1 MREKPI
7 FITMKPIIEYKDY
20 YSLIKD
26 FYEDQKRT
34 SYFSWREFAKLAGF
48 SSPTYLRLVSEGKSK
63 LSRVSMNR
71 MISAMGLVGFE
82 VDYFKALVN
91 FCNAKDDESKMPYW
105 KEMRRIALEYKVR
118 VVDKEAVEYFDG
130 WKNQVVRE
138 LAPMMPGATPG
149 QIAKTCCN
157 EITAAEVSKSLE
169 FLTKA
174 GFLKKGADGS
184 YRQTEKNV
192 AASKEGM
199 AYAVHAMQ
207 HKMLQLADE
216 SIERFEPQE
225 RSVSSVT
232 FTVNRECYERIVQ
245 EIDSF
250 RRKIAAMPSEI
261 EKADQ
266 IYHLNMQLFPL
277 TWKLNKDE
285 DK

>member
-1 MREKPI
+1 
-7 FITMKPIIEYKDY
+7 MKPITEYKDY

-48 SSPTYLRLVSEGKSK
+48 SSPTYLRLVSDGKSK

-105 KEMRRIALEYKVR
+105 KEMRRIALEYKVS

>member
-1 MREKPI
+1 
-7 FITMKPIIEYKDY
+7 MKPITEYKDY

-26 FYEDQKRT
+26 FYEDQ
-34 SYFSWREFAKLAGF
+34 
-48 SSPTYLRLVSEGKSK
+48 
-63 LSRVSMNR
+63 
-71 MISAMGLVGFE
+71 
-82 VDYFKALVN
+82 
-91 FCNAKDDESKMPYW
+91 KDDESKMPYW

>member
-1 MREKPI
+1 
-7 FITMKPIIEYKDY
+7 MKPITEYKDY

-118 VVDKEAVEYFDG
+118 IVDKEAVEYFDG

-174 GFLKKGADGS
+174 GFLKKGTDGS

>member
-1 MREKPI
+1 
-7 FITMKPIIEYKDY
+7 MKPITEYKDY

-184 YRQTEKNV
+184 YRQTEKKCSRVKGRYGLCRARYAAQNV
-192 AASKEGM
+192 AAC
-199 AYAVHAMQ
+199 
-207 HKMLQLADE
+207 
-216 SIERFEPQE
+216 R
-225 RSVSSVT
+225 
-232 FTVNRECYERIVQ
+232 
-245 EIDSF
+245 
-250 RRKIAAMPSEI
+250 
-261 EKADQ
+261 
-266 IYHLNMQLFPL
+266 
-277 TWKLNKDE
+277 
-285 DK
+285 

>member
-1 MREKPI
+1 
-7 FITMKPIIEYKDY
+7 MKPITEYKDY

-192 AASKEGM
+192 TASKEGM

>member
-1 MREKPI
+1 
-7 FITMKPIIEYKDY
+7 MKPITEYKDY

-91 FCNAKDDESKMPYW
+91 FCNAKDDESKKPYW

>member
-1 MREKPI
+1 
-7 FITMKPIIEYKDY
+7 MKPITEYKDY

-91 FCNAKDDESKMPYW
+91 FCNAKDDESKIPYW

-118 VVDKEAVEYFDG
+118 IVDKEAVEYFDG

-157 EITAAEVSKSLE
+157 EITAAEVNKSLE

-174 GFLKKGADGS
+174 GFLKKDASGA

-192 AASKEGM
+192 VASKDGM

-207 HKMLQLADE
+207 HKMLLLADE
-216 SIERFEPQE
+216 SIERFEPHE

-232 FTVNRECYERIVQ
+232 LTVNRKSYERIAQ
-245 EIDSF
+245 EVDAF
-250 RRKIAAMPSEI
+250 RKRIVAMASET

-277 TWKLNKDE
+277 TWKLNKE
-285 DK
+285 EA

>member
-1 MREKPI
+1 
-7 FITMKPIIEYKDY
+7 MKPITEYKDY

-157 EITAAEVSKSLE
+157 EITAAEVNKSLE

-174 GFLKKGADGS
+174 GFLKKGTDGS

>member
-1 MREKPI
+1 
-7 FITMKPIIEYKDY
+7 MKPITEYKDY

-157 EITAAEVSKSLE
+157 EITAAEVNKSLE

-174 GFLKKGADGS
+174 GFLKKAADGS

-192 AASKEGM
+192 VASKEGM

>member
-1 MREKPI
+1 
-7 FITMKPIIEYKDY
+7 MKPITEYKDY

-118 VVDKEAVEYFDG
+118 VVDKEAAEYFDG

-174 GFLKKGADGS
+174 GFLKKGVDGS

>member
-1 MREKPI
+1 
-7 FITMKPIIEYKDY
+7 MKPITEYKDY

-82 VDYFKALVN
+82 VDYFKVLVN

>member
-1 MREKPI
+1 
-7 FITMKPIIEYKDY
+7 MKPITEYKDY

-118 VVDKEAVEYFDG
+118 FVDKEAVEYFDG

-174 GFLKKGADGS
+174 GFLKKGTDGS

>member
-1 MREKPI
+1 
-7 FITMKPIIEYKDY
+7 MKPIIEYKDY
-20 YSLIKD
+20 HPLIKD

-48 SSPTYLRLVSEGKSK
+48 SSPTYLRLVSEGKSN

-71 MISAMGLVGFE
+71 MISAMKLAGFE
-82 VDYFKALVN
+82 ANYFKALVN
-91 FCNAKDDESKMPYW
+91 FCNAKDDESKKPYW
-105 KEMRRIALEYKVR
+105 KEMRQIALEYKVR

-149 QIAKTCCN
+149 QVAKMCCN

-174 GFLKKGADGS
+174 GFLKKQADGL
-184 YRQTEKNV
+184 YRQTDKNV
-192 AASKEGM
+192 TASKEGLV
-199 AYAVHAMQ
+199 YAIHAMH

-216 SIERFEPQE
+216 SIERFEPQD

-232 FTVNRECYERIVQ
+232 FTVSRECYERIVQ
-245 EIDSF
+245 EVDSF
-250 RRKIAAMPSEI
+250 RKRIAAMATET
-261 EKADQ
+261 ENADQ

-285 DK
+285 VA

>member
-1 MREKPI
+1 
-7 FITMKPIIEYKDY
+7 MKPITEYKDY

-48 SSPTYLRLVSEGKSK
+48 SSPTYLRLVSDGKSK

-91 FCNAKDDESKMPYW
+91 FCNAKDDESKKPYW

-207 HKMLQLADE
+207 HKMLQPADE
-216 SIERFEPQE
+216 SIERFEPQDD
-225 RSVSSVT
+225 
-232 FTVNRECYERIVQ
+232 TVPLSDLTKVCLKNALDSLDNLH
-245 EIDSF
+245 EISMSLSD
-250 RRKIAAMPSEI
+250 
-261 EKADQ
+261 
-266 IYHLNMQLFPL
+266 
-277 TWKLNKDE
+277 
-285 DK
+285 

>member
-1 MREKPI
+1 
-7 FITMKPIIEYKDY
+7 MKPITEYKDY

-105 KEMRRIALEYKVR
+105 KKMRRIALEYKVR

>member
-1 MREKPI
+1 
-7 FITMKPIIEYKDY
+7 MKPITEYKDY
-20 YSLIKD
+20 HPLIKD

-48 SSPTYLRLVSEGKSK
+48 SSPTYLRLVSEGKSN

-71 MISAMGLVGFE
+71 MISAMGLAGFE
-82 VDYFKALVN
+82 ANYFIALVN
-91 FCNAKDDESKMPYW
+91 FCNAKDDESKKPYW
-105 KEMRRIALEYKVR
+105 KEMRQIAIEYKVR

-138 LAPMMPGATPG
+138 LAPMMSGATPG

-157 EITAAEVSKSLE
+157 EISAAEVSKSLE

-174 GFLKKGADGS
+174 GFLKKGADGA

-192 AASKEGM
+192 TASKEGL
-199 AYAVHAMQ
+199 AYAVHAMH

-216 SIERFEPQE
+216 SIERFEPQD

-232 FTVNRECYERIVQ
+232 FTVNRECYERIAQ
-245 EIDSF
+245 EVDAF
-250 RRKIAAMPSEI
+250 RKKIVAMASET
-261 EKADQ
+261 ENADQ

-285 DK
+285 DN

>member
-1 MREKPI
+1 
-7 FITMKPIIEYKDY
+7 MKPITEYKDY

-118 VVDKEAVEYFDG
+118 VVDKETVEYFDG

-250 RRKIAAMPSEI
+250 RRKIAAMSSEI

>member
-1 MREKPI
+1 
-7 FITMKPIIEYKDY
+7 MKPITGYKDY
-20 YSLIKD
+20 HSLIKD

>member
-1 MREKPI
+1 
-7 FITMKPIIEYKDY
+7 MKPITEYKDY

-118 VVDKEAVEYFDG
+118 IVDKEAVEYFDG

-138 LAPMMPGATPG
+138 LAPMMNGATPG

-157 EITAAEVSKSLE
+157 EISAAEVSKSLE

-174 GFLKKGADGS
+174 GFLKKAADGS

>member
-1 MREKPI
+1 MNPI
-7 FITMKPIIEYKDY
+7 TEYKDY
-20 YSLIKD
+20 HPLIKD

>member
-1 MREKPI
+1 
-7 FITMKPIIEYKDY
+7 MKPITEYKDY

-285 DK
+285 DQ

>member
-1 MREKPI
+1 
-7 FITMKPIIEYKDY
+7 MKPITEYKDY

-174 GFLKKGADGS
+174 GFLKKGTDGS